1 MSRKPTTG
9 RLATRFLRGLVGCA
23 LLAFTVQ
30 GCGGGP
36 GYKVSTLPDTG
47 SARRGDSRT
56 ATGKPLPT
64 PAVQVPGQT
73 LPSAP
78 HAAIKVALLLP
89 LTGPQE
95 DIGGAMQKAAELA
108 LFDVA
113 DKNFTLIP
121 IDTKGTPDGATLA
134 ASRAIREG
142 ASLILGPLLSGSVT
156 AMRHMAGNA
165 GINIVTFST
174 DPTVAGSGVY
184 VMGFLARPQVR
195 RIVSYAISQGVRR
208 FAALA
213 PTGAHGE
220 AVVAEFRR
228 VAQEGGAVVTEVAY
242 YNPADADVS
251 PVVRAFARYSARRAR
266 STSHRG
272 RKKRRR
278 RRAAP
283 PPVDYEAVLLPAGGN
298 ELVMLAALLSFYDID
313 SDQIHYLGTG
323 QWDDPAVSREPTLR
337 GGWFAAPPPAGRQK
351 FEARYAESYG
361 GPPPRIASLAY
372 DAVALAAVLARHQG
386 GPDFGRAALE
396 SQNGF
401 VGIDGIFRFA
411 PDGLVDRGLAVLEVH
426 AKEFRMISPSP
437 DSFAQPQG

>member
-9 RLATRFLRGLVGCA
+9 RPATRLLRGLVGCA
-23 LLAFTVQ
+23 LLAFTAQ
-30 GCGGGP
+30 GCGSGP
-36 GYKVSTLPDTG
+36 AYKVSALPETG
-47 SARRGDSRT
+47 SARRA
-56 ATGKPLPT
+56 ATGKPRPT
-64 PAVQVPGQT
+64 PAVQVPGQAQ
-73 LPSAP
+73 PSTP

-95 DIGGAMQKAAELA
+95 DIGAAMQKAAELA

-142 ASLILGPLLSGSVT
+142 VSLILGPLLSGSVT

-174 DPTVAGSGVY
+174 DPAVAGSGVY

-195 RIVSYAISQGVRR
+195 RIVRYAISQGVRR
-208 FAALA
+208 VAALA
-213 PTGAHGE
+213 PLGAHGE

-228 VAQEGGAVVTEVAY
+228 VARAGGAVVTEVAY

-251 PVVRAFARYSARRAR
+251 PVVRQFARYSARRAR
-266 STSHRG
+266 LTSHRG

-278 RRAAP
+278 KYTP

-351 FEARYAESYG
+351 FEARYAENYG

-372 DAVALAAVLARHQG
+372 DAVALAAVLARNPG

-401 VGIDGIFRFA
+401 VGIDGIFRFL

-426 AKEFRMISPSP
+426 AHEFRMISPSP
-437 DSFAQPQG
+437 DTFARPEG